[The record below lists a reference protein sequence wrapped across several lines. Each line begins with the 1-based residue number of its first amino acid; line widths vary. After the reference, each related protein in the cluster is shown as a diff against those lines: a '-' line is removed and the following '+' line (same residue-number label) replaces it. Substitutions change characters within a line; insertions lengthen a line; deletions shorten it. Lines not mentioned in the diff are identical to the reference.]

1 MSLEPR
7 YPHPARYLQVL
18 FMTDPMDEF
27 MVGQLKDYDGKK
39 LVCVTK
45 AGLALEETD
54 EEKQARSPTTI
65 IPHLLNSGPSTLHP
79 KP

>member
-1 MSLEPR
+1 
-7 YPHPARYLQVL
+7 
-18 FMTDPMDEF
+18 MTDPMDEF

-54 EEKQARSPTTI
+54 QEKQARAANTI
-65 IPHLLNSGPSTLHP
+65 NPYPF